1 MFMPIFDQKDRET
14 ISKARQLGGKGPRV
28 YLENN
33 ELLRLCAIVAIDL
46 DQPNLVSSITNS
58 EDIPRDYYGISLEW
72 FSKPVSRSVDLVE
85 TFLLLK
91 HNIRDFETYFANL
104 CEIHKHRVKFKLI
117 LEKQKLPEVEPI
129 VPRCLL
135 EYKLIPSETLASWLV
150 WRKWLYNIDNRSAQ
164 ETGYLFEPILASAI
178 GGVPFSATKSPVKR
192 LNDSRKGRQ
201 VDCIYDKLAY
211 EFKMRVTSAASGQG
225 RIKEELD
232 FASDCHSSGYTP
244 ILLVLDPSSSNRLDE
259 LVAEYSK
266 YGGSTF
272 TGNDAWNHIEE
283 KAGPVMGKFVKKYV
297 RVPLK
302 EVDSS
307 YKSLSPIRLVNTE
320 TEIIVQIGDQSFS
333 IARTSAKEDY
343 GENEDTDESDPT
355 DE

>member
-1 MFMPIFDQKDRET
+1 MLMPIFDQQDRET

-28 YLENN
+28 YLEDND
-33 ELLRLCAIVAIDL
+33 LLRLCAIVAIDL
-46 DQPNLVSSITNS
+46 NNPHLVSSIING
-58 EDIPRDYYGISLEW
+58 EDISKDYYGIPLQW
-72 FSKPVSRSVDLVE
+72 FSQPVSRHVDLTE
-85 TFLLLK
+85 TFLLLQQM
-91 HNIRDFETYFANL
+91 IQDFKTYFANL

-117 LEKQKLPEVEPI
+117 LEKQELPEIEPI

-178 GGVPFSATKSPVKR
+178 GGVSFSSTKSPVKR
-192 LNDSRKGRQ
+192 VNDSKKGRQ
-201 VDCIYDKLAY
+201 VDCIYNKSAY

-232 FASDCHSSGYTP
+232 SAQDCYSSGYTP
-244 ILLVLDPSSSNRLDE
+244 ILLVLDPSSSNRLEE

-272 TGNDAWNHIEE
+272 SGNDAWNHIEE
-283 KAGPVMGKFVKKYV
+283 KSGPVMGKFVEQYV

-307 YKSLSPIRLVNTE
+307 YKSLAPISLKNTE
-320 TEIIVQIGDQSFS
+320 KEITVQIGDQSFS
-333 IARTSAKEDY
+333 IARVGIKEDF
-343 GENEDTDESDPT
+343 GGNEDIDEINSV